1 MGASPGGRSR
11 HAADNMLCCLSMKRY
26 GKRVAQKAG
35 LEPGALIHIGEKRLA
50 QTRFTIIDYD
60 AQSFDEKTID
70 EVEASYAFKD
80 TPTVTW
86 IDIQGLQDTI
96 TIEKIGKYFHIH
108 PLLLED
114 ILTTGQRPKMEDLG
128 ESIFIVLTMFSL
140 GDEDEILYEQVSI
153 IIGPHYVIS
162 FQEGEQDIFGPIRER
177 IRGGHGLIRRLGSDY
192 LAYALL
198 DAIVDNIFVVLE
210 KLETKIEAAEEYV
223 LANPDNTAIQTIHNL
238 KNEALFLRKSLWP
251 LREMVSQLEGSESDL
266 IQPYMERYFK
276 DLYDHTIQ
284 VIETVGTY
292 WEIIAEIR
300 DSYLSTLSNRMNEV
314 MKVLTVFATIF
325 IPLTFIVGI
334 YGMNFDYMP
343 ELRWH
348 AGYPTLMAGMLVLV
362 IGMLIYFKRR
372 KWL

>member
-1 MGASPGGRSR
+1 MIDVTVENFEAEVVAASMNVPVLVDFWAPWCGP
-11 HAADNMLCCLSMKRY
+11 C
-26 GKRVAQKAG
+26 KA
-35 LEPGALIHIGEKRLA
+35 
-50 QTRFTIIDYD
+50 
-60 AQSFDEKTID
+60 
-70 EVEASYAFKD
+70 
-80 TPTVTW
+80 
-86 IDIQGLQDTI
+86 
-96 TIEKIGKYFHIH
+96 
-108 PLLLED
+108 
-114 ILTTGQRPKMEDLG
+114 LG
-128 ESIFIVLTMFSL
+128 
-140 GDEDEILYEQVSI
+140 
-153 IIGPHYVIS
+153 P
-162 FQEGEQDIFGPIRER
+162 
-177 IRGGHGLIRRLGSDY
+177 
-192 LAYALL
+192 
-198 DAIVDNIFVVLE
+198 VLE